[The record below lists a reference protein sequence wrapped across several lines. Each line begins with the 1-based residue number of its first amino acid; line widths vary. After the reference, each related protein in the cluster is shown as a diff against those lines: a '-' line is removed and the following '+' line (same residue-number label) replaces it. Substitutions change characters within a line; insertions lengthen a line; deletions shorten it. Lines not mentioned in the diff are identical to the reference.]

1 MVKLLLCKSD
11 TVYRYGWE
19 LNAIP
24 CKPPRISYIWY
35 HKNNHIHL
43 YLLQDGRFTRYR
55 KIPAINYAVEDTI
68 AEYFHDGFLG
78 EEPKYGECFRDK
90 LDDTYFDVYI
100 KNEGEL
106 FISLDYYCLKN
117 EECEKGTFK
126 YKLKYDLQKVTE
138 SLKPY
143 INRKKIDNY
152 LNTPY

>member
-1 MVKLLLCKSD
+1 MVKLLLCQSD

-35 HKNNHIHL
+35 HKNNNIHL
-43 YLLQDGRFTRYR
+43 YLLQDGRFTRYK

-68 AEYFHDGFLG
+68 AEYKMVPIKEH
-78 EEPKYGECFRDK
+78 KYGKCFNAM
-90 LDDTYFDVYI
+90 LDGADFDVYI
-100 KNEGEL
+100 KNEEEL
-106 FISLDYYCLKN
+106 FISLDYYCLKK
-117 EECEKGTFK
+117 EESEKGTFK